1 MGPTIRKGIKVPENI
16 WIFCMEVFGLAG
28 WSGSG
33 KTTLVKQLIPLLV
46 SKGIS
51 VSTLKHAHHSFDI
64 DKPGKDSFEHRL
76 AGANE
81 VLISSAKRWAIIH
94 ENRKLEEANL
104 KSLLAKFSAVDLVL
118 VEGFKNE
125 SHKKLEVYREI
136 NGKPL
141 LQQNDPNI
149 CGIASD
155 IQLNN
160 LEVPVFDINDIESIS
175 HFIIRQ
181 SRLI

>member
-1 MGPTIRKGIKVPENI
+1 M
-16 WIFCMEVFGLAG
+16 
-28 WSGSG
+28 
-33 KTTLVKQLIPLLV
+33 
-46 SKGIS
+46 
-51 VSTLKHAHHSFDI
+51 
-64 DKPGKDSFEHRL
+64 
-76 AGANE
+76 
-81 VLISSAKRWAIIH
+81 
-94 ENRKLEEANL
+94 
-104 KSLLAKFSAVDLVL
+104 
-118 VEGFKNE
+118 EGFKNE
-125 SHKKLEVYREI
+125 SHKKLEVYRER

-181 SRLI
+181 SGLI

>member
-1 MGPTIRKGIKVPENI
+1 
-16 WIFCMEVFGLAG
+16 MEVFGLAG

-33 KTTLVKQLIPLLV
+33 KTTLVKKLIPVLV

-76 AGANE
+76 AGPNE
-81 VLISSAKRWAIIH
+81 VVISSAKRWAIIH
-94 ENRKLEEANL
+94 ENREFEEANL
-104 KSLLAKFSAVDLVL
+104 KSLLAKFSEVDLVL
-118 VEGFKNE
+118 VEGFKTE
-125 SHKKLEVYREI
+125 SYEKLEVYREI

-149 CGIASD
+149 CGVASD
-155 IQLNN
+155 IQINN

-175 HFIIRQ
+175 HFIICH
-181 SRLI
+181 SGLIET